1 MKKLLWLIVLFAWP
15 VAGSAEEMSFVT
27 TLSAPV
33 GVFSRVETAN
43 PTAVATAPTVNFCQT
58 RSNAGTITLQGTDAN
73 KVAFSTPSLQL
84 QNGTTLGGNVPFYQI
99 TNILS
104 LQSGGKL
111 TGGSLHAYQVQVL
124 NTVRGKVAGTME
136 VTTANLQVAKTDNL
150 TIPGVASIVS
160 PQSITGA
167 ALRWIH
173 DCGTG
178 IETCKTYVLKTAN

>member
-99 TNILS
+99 TNILF

-124 NTVRGKVAGTME
+124 NTVRGRVAGTME
-136 VTTANLQVAKTDNL
+136 VTTANLQVAKT
-150 TIPGVASIVS
+150 IPGVASIAS

-178 IETCKTYVLKTAN
+178 IETCNTYVLKTAN